1 MLTTKQQTWH
11 DIEIPDCLEI
21 VGSKSTRY
29 LTLRLSDERQRRTWE
44 MYLRADR
51 TPKTFYG
58 NLFLMPWQY
67 LDEREADLSA
77 VFELAGGL
85 IHKRASV
92 LSGGCGLTFQGFHH
106 EPGTIVFRAMIQA
119 VVTHLERFPL

>member
-1 MLTTKQQTWH
+1 MKTAKQTWH

-44 MYLRADR
+44 LYLRADR

-77 VFELAGGL
+77 VSELAVAL

-92 LSGGCGLTFQGFHH
+92 LTGGCGVTILGFHH
-106 EPGTIVFRAMIQA
+106 EQGTIAFRAMIQA